1 MVSRNLKDIVILNIH
16 GVDYCCIINGTTKI
30 DELLKRY
37 DVWNELSDRIKKKKI
52 DSELIYNKTFL
63 KTKIKSYSDEGT
75 NFQDK

>member
-37 DVWNELSDRIKKKKI
+37 DVWNELSDRIKKKK
-52 DSELIYNKTFL
+52 LIVNSFT
-63 KTKIKSYSDEGT
+63 IKH
-75 NFQDK
+75 F

>member
-1 MVSRNLKDIVILNIH
+1 MSRNLKDIVILNIH
-16 GVDYCCIINGTTKI
+16 GVDYCFIINGTTKI

-37 DVWNELSDRIKKKKI
+37 YVWNELSDRIKKKKI

-63 KTKIKSYSDEGT
+63 KTKIKSYSDEAT